1 MCVIG
6 EPVSQGY
13 ILSRDRLTKALAGAQ
28 VLVDVA
34 ESPSFEDRAAL
45 EFFVTSS
52 RNLLA
57 AEAIASVGHHVALSV
72 VGVDRVKDSSYFRA
86 KAAQEDLIKASSIPY
101 TIVRS
106 TVGTD
111 AGRGRWRGKEGGR
124 GTEAK
129 AGGYHD
135 LSGQA

>member
-1 MCVIG
+1 M
-6 EPVSQGY
+6 
-13 ILSRDRLTKALAGAQ
+13 SRDRLAKALAGAQ

-72 VGVDRVKDSSYFRA
+72 VGVDRVKVYFRG
-86 KAAQEDLIKASSIPY
+86 DH
-101 TIVRS
+101 
-106 TVGTD
+106 
-111 AGRGRWRGKEGGR
+111 
-124 GTEAK
+124 TER
-129 AGGYHD
+129 
-135 LSGQA
+135 

>member
-1 MCVIG
+1 LQAHRCSSTWRNRALIG
-6 EPVSQGY
+6 HV
-13 ILSRDRLTKALAGAQ
+13 RFD
-28 VLVDVA
+28 
-34 ESPSFEDRAAL
+34 PSFEDRAAL